1 MVEVGFSI
9 PLLDWGKRKGKVK
22 VAESNR
28 EVVLSKNRQDQMTFN
43 QNIFLLVE
51 NFNNQAAQLEI
62 AEEADEIAQKR
73 YQTSI
78 ETFMIGKI
86 NILDL
91 NDAQQSK
98 DDAKQKHIQELYGFW
113 SYFYNVRSVTLYDFL
128 NDRNLD
134 ADFEEIVRK

>member
-1 MVEVGFSI
+1 MVEVGMTI
-9 PLLDWGKRKGKVK
+9 PILDWGKRRGKVK

-28 EVVLSKNRQDQMTFN
+28 DVTLSKIRQEEISFN
-43 QNIFLLVE
+43 QDIFLLVE

-62 AEEADEIAQKR
+62 AQEADVIA
-73 YQTSI
+73 

-98 DDAKQKHIQELYGFW
+98 DEAKQKHIQELYDYW
-113 SYFYNVRSVTLYDFL
+113 NYYYNIRSVTLYDFI
-128 NDRNLD
+128 NDQTLD
-134 ADFEEIVRK
+134 AEFEKIVRR